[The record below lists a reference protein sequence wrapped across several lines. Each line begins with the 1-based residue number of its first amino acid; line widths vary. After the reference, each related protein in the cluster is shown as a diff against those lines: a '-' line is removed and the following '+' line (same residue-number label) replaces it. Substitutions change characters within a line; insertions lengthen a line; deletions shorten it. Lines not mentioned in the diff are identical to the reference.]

1 MKSAFMTERVLKMEA
16 VFGTNPAEARDS
28 ALSGSARKNVCKT
41 ENASMTERVLKTVRD
56 SSFEAET
63 AWADPIA

>member
-1 MKSAFMTERVLKMEA
+1 MEA

-41 ENASMTERVLKTVRD
+41 ENVSDGEGPQDGTD

-63 AWADPIA
+63 AWADPIV